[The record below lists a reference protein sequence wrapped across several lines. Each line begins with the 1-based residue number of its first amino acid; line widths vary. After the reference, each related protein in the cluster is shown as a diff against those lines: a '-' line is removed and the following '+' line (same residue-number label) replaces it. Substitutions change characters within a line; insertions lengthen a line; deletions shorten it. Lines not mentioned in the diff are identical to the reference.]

1 MFGLMKRGNLAR
13 VHDLRA
19 SLYFSGT
26 VMTARTDTVGKWTTC
41 IQFATRYS
49 SDTSR
54 GLNITTSH
62 CTNISPS
69 GQTMSSSPVASGS
82 RSKRASTPGRQPVP
96 IMTENWDEDFE
107 FPTLALPKGKKAE
120 TPRKQDSQAASPAE
134 DWGEDGWDD
143 SPPAMSRLLIANL
156 GKRKSPTQ
164 PDIARLSLGS
174 PRAYE
179 SVSSDLHLPRSP
191 TSSGIS
197 GLDASSSALQLVSG
211 QAGPSTSTTNQRSR
225 SGSTSATV
233 RNKLIKRHPST
244 SFLPIASSSSVD
256 VSYKSKSPP
265 GARSSY
271 DLSRP
276 PPAPAPPLPLPRSKS
291 GEQMPPPPLPSFRPR
306 SKSKSKSRPMSRQG
320 EIRVSAIPLSPSSD
334 QVTNV
339 DQPRRPSF
347 WKRLSSQPMM
357 GEPVTAPGSCKS
369 SVLL

>member
-1 MFGLMKRGNLAR
+1 
-13 VHDLRA
+13 
-19 SLYFSGT
+19 
-26 VMTARTDTVGKWTTC
+26 
-41 IQFATRYS
+41 
-49 SDTSR
+49 
-54 GLNITTSH
+54 
-62 CTNISPS
+62 
-69 GQTMSSSPVASGS
+69 MSSSPVASGS
-82 RSKRASTPGRQPVP
+82 RSKMASTPGRQPVP
-96 IMTENWDEDFE
+96 TMTENWDEDFE

-120 TPRKQDSQAASPAE
+120 TPRKRDSQAASPVD
-134 DWGEDGWDD
+134 DWGADGWDE
-143 SPPAMSRLLIANL
+143 SPPAMSRLPIANL

-191 TSSGIS
+191 TSSGLS
-197 GLDASSSALQLVSG
+197 GLDASSSALQLISG
-211 QAGPSTSTTNQRSR
+211 QPGPSTSTTTDQRSR

-244 SFLPIASSSSVD
+244 SFLPIASSSPVD
-256 VSYKSKSPP
+256 VSYKSKPPP

-276 PPAPAPPLPLPRSKS
+276 PPAPALPLPRSKS
-291 GEQMPPPPLPSFRPR
+291 GEQMPPPPLPSYRPR
-306 SKSKSKSRPMSRQG
+306 SKSKSKPRPMSRQG

-347 WKRLSSQPMM
+347 WKRLSSQPIM

-369 SVLL
+369 PALF